1 MDPRVEEIL
10 MAKIVADNSSRPS
23 MMDSAGLG
31 AALGGTLGVAGGRG
45 LRGKMAGGVANAL
58 LGAGIGAGV
67 NQASR
72 GQSDEAKLLAKI
84 QTEGE
89 VSEMDKA
96 VIRDLVAKAY
106 SQLRM

>member
-10 MAKIVADNSSRPS
+10 LAKIASDNASRPS

-31 AALGGTLGVAGGRG
+31 AALGGTLGVVGGRG
-45 LRGKMAGGVANAL
+45 FGGKMAGGLANAL
-58 LGAGIGAGV
+58 LGGAIGAGV
-67 NQASR
+67 NQATR
-72 GQSDEAKLLAKI
+72 GPSDEAKLLAKI
-84 QTEGE
+84 QAEGE
-89 VSEMDKA
+89 VSEADKA